1 MRFKDKVVVVTG
13 AGSGIGEGIAEEFGK
28 EGAIVAIAEI
38 NSVNGRKVEEKLKAQ
53 GIQAAFFHVD
63 ISDENSVLSAV
74 QQIHDQFGRIDV
86 LINNAGV
93 SLWRNILDTTTAEW
107 DKIMGVNLK
116 GLFLMSKHCA
126 SYIKLSDV
134 RSIVNISSVHANL
147 TLAGVDAYVAS
158 KGGILSLTRSMALS
172 LRELK
177 IRVNGICPGYIETP
191 MTTNVLEAAEDS
203 AKLKERFL
211 SFHLADRL
219 GTAKDIGRVCMFLS
233 SEDAAFINGHIMVVD
248 GGVSI
253 QLPNRGAEA
262 LPSRYNH
269 VSL

>member
-28 EGAIVAIAEI
+28 EGAEVAIVEI
-38 NSVNGRKVEEKLKAQ
+38 HPGNGRKVEEKLIAQ
-53 GIQAAFFHVD
+53 GIQAAFVHTD
-63 ISDENSVLSAV
+63 IADEDSVIAAV
-74 QQIHDQFGRIDV
+74 QQINKTFGKMDV

-93 SLWRNILDTTTAEW
+93 TLWRNLLDTTVSEW

-116 GLFLMSKHCA
+116 GMFLMSKHCA
-126 SYIKLSDV
+126 PCIKLSDV

-158 KGGILSLTRSMALS
+158 KGGIVSLTRSMALS

-191 MTTNVLEAAEDS
+191 MTTDVLAAAKDS
-203 AKLKERFL
+203 ERLKERFL

-233 SEDAAFINGHIMVVD
+233 SEDAAFVNGHIMVVD

-253 QLPNRGAEA
+253 QLPN
-262 LPSRYNH
+262 
-269 VSL
+269 